1 MTLSQL
7 FMPRVESRPPASAE
21 RSSVAKSAE
30 EGSNRFF
37 EEALQR
43 AETRKST
50 LNAERE
56 ESRAEAS
63 RSRAED
69 ADREAMRD
77 AEETSEAAD
86 AREAGQARKSQESQ
100 TSDTEAAKSDETP
113 VVADA
118 EATEPAVTV
127 GEKRLQELAN
137 ANGKG
142 RPTRKKGEELAW
154 LAMPHAALL
163 AANATMNAPV
173 MTAGE
178 AQSHPQAA
186 LSANIP
192 SQGGQPGMS
201 MPPVGEAVTN
211 PAQPGQPSLD
221 ALLSGNPARGLAE
234 TLGSRTQA
242 RADLNL
248 PASLTPADEKND
260 FAMAMRL
267 VSDGARGV
275 GEKPGVTSGNTLSPQ
290 SPAFGDELAE
300 EVGRMRFISR
310 AGGAEQMRISLNP
323 RELGN
328 LDLRVAVDG
337 DQRVHV
343 MITAESDATRDLLNK
358 QIPQLREALAR
369 QNLGMGEVMVH
380 VDDGRGGDAAAQW
393 GFQGG
398 HGATEERREGLAW
411 RASGRGQAENPAPP
425 VEGVGPAPVA
435 SGGASGLSLF
445 A

>member
-30 EGSNRFF
+30 EGSRRFF

-56 ESRAEAS
+56 EARAETV
-63 RSRAED
+63 RTRAEE
-69 ADREAMRD
+69 ADREARE
-77 AEETSEAAD
+77 AEETAEVAD
-86 AREAGQARKSQESQ
+86 AREAGQARKSQEPQ
-100 TSDTEAAKSDETP
+100 KSDAEAAKSDEESGA
-113 VVADA
+113 ADA
-118 EATEPAVTV
+118 ETSESAVTV
-127 GEKRLQELAN
+127 GEKTLRELAN

-142 RPTRKKGEELAW
+142 RSTRKKGEELAW

-163 AANATMNAPV
+163 AVNASAHAPV
-173 MTAGE
+173 MAAGE
-178 AQSHPQAA
+178 SLPQPQAG

-192 SQGGQPGMS
+192 SQGGQPGMP
-201 MPPVGEAVTN
+201 MPPAVEAGGN
-211 PAQPGQPSLD
+211 PGQPGQPLPE
-221 ALLSGNPARGLAE
+221 ATVAGNNPARGLAE
-234 TLGSRTQA
+234 TMASRTQA

-248 PASLTPADEKND
+248 PASLTPTDEKND

-290 SPAFGDELAE
+290 SPAFGDELAG

-323 RELGN
+323 RELGS
-328 LDLRVAVDG
+328 LDLRVAVDN

-398 HGATEERREGLAW
+398 NGATEERREGLAW
-411 RASGRGQAENPAPP
+411 RASGRGQSESPAPT
-425 VEGVGPAPVA
+425 VETVRSAPAA
-435 SGGASGLSLF
+435 SGGVSGLSLF